1 MELRTLEYFLAV
13 AREGNIS
20 NAAKALHITQPTLSR
35 QLSSL
40 EKEFGRELYT
50 RGPKGIE
57 LTDQGSILCRYAES
71 IVELARKAEE
81 DMLPSERSI
90 GGTVH
95 IGAGE
100 SQAMTLIAQAMDE
113 VRRTYPAVDFAIHS
127 GTTAE
132 LKDGLVRGFYDVMLE
147 CEMREHAKMNTM
159 HLPVTDVWGAVA
171 LRDSAVGRLE
181 GISPAD
187 LVGQSVIAS
196 RQALAGTLR
205 DWAGDAL
212 DRMDVVATF
221 NLPLNGRYL
230 VRQGMSCMLTYEGLF
245 DASES
250 SDLRFVPFRP
260 ALRGSPGPRL
270 AVLHAQQADAGLP
283 RRHGT
288 CMREACGRRRRHLVD
303 RTQLFRRFP
312 KPGSGLRGRG
322 ESFFSPT
329 PSSRRHETSI

>member
-100 SQAMTLIAQAMDE
+100 SQAMTLI
-113 VRRTYPAVDFAIHS
+113 
-127 GTTAE
+127 
-132 LKDGLVRGFYDVMLE
+132 
-147 CEMREHAKMNTM
+147 
-159 HLPVTDVWGAVA
+159 
-171 LRDSAVGRLE
+171 
-181 GISPAD
+181 
-187 LVGQSVIAS
+187 
-196 RQALAGTLR
+196 
-205 DWAGDAL
+205 
-212 DRMDVVATF
+212 
-221 NLPLNGRYL
+221 LN
-230 VRQGMSCMLTYEGLF
+230 
-245 DASES
+245 
-250 SDLRFVPFRP
+250 
-260 ALRGSPGPRL
+260 
-270 AVLHAQQADAGLP
+270 
-283 RRHGT
+283 
-288 CMREACGRRRRHLVD
+288 
-303 RTQLFRRFP
+303 
-312 KPGSGLRGRG
+312 
-322 ESFFSPT
+322 
-329 PSSRRHETSI
+329 I

>member
-132 LKDGLVRGFYDVMLE
+132 LKDGLVRGLSLI
-147 CEMREHAKMNTM
+147 H
-159 HLPVTDVWGAVA
+159 
-171 LRDSAVGRLE
+171 
-181 GISPAD
+181 I
-187 LVGQSVIAS
+187 
-196 RQALAGTLR
+196 
-205 DWAGDAL
+205 
-212 DRMDVVATF
+212 
-221 NLPLNGRYL
+221 
-230 VRQGMSCMLTYEGLF
+230 
-245 DASES
+245 
-250 SDLRFVPFRP
+250 
-260 ALRGSPGPRL
+260 
-270 AVLHAQQADAGLP
+270 
-283 RRHGT
+283 
-288 CMREACGRRRRHLVD
+288 
-303 RTQLFRRFP
+303 
-312 KPGSGLRGRG
+312 
-322 ESFFSPT
+322 
-329 PSSRRHETSI
+329 

>member
-71 IVELARKAEE
+71 IVELAHKAEE

-100 SQAMTLIAQAMDE
+100 SQAMALIAQAMDE

-147 CEMREHAKMNTM
+147 CEMREHAKMNAM
-159 HLPVTDVWGAVA
+159 RLPVTDVWGALA

-181 GISPAD
+181 GIAPSD
-187 LVGQSVIAS
+187 LAGQGIIVS

-212 DRMDVVATF
+212 DRMMSSLRSTCPRTAVISCVRAWDACSPTRACSTRAKTATF
-221 NLPLNGRYL
+221 ASSPSPRAS
-230 VRQGMSCMLTYEGLF
+230 RLTR
-245 DASES
+245 ASS
-250 SDLRFVPFRP
+250 
-260 ALRGSPGPRL
+260 GGP
-270 AVLHAQQADAGLP
+270 P
-283 RRHGT
+283 CPT
-288 CMREACGRRRRHLVD
+288 SRRRRSSTPWNAYARGMWATMRASRRPHATVSAFPEVRQRPA
-303 RTQLFRRFP
+303 RTRR
-312 KPGSGLRGRG
+312 KILLSR
-322 ESFFSPT
+322 

>member
-113 VRRTYPAVDFAIHS
+113 VRRTYPAVDS
-127 GTTAE
+127 PSTA
-132 LKDGLVRGFYDVMLE
+132 
-147 CEMREHAKMNTM
+147 A
-159 HLPVTDVWGAVA
+159 P
-171 LRDSAVGRLE
+171 
-181 GISPAD
+181 P
-187 LVGQSVIAS
+187 
-196 RQALAGTLR
+196 
-205 DWAGDAL
+205 
-212 DRMDVVATF
+212 
-221 NLPLNGRYL
+221 
-230 VRQGMSCMLTYEGLF
+230 
-245 DASES
+245 
-250 SDLRFVPFRP
+250 
-260 ALRGSPGPRL
+260 
-270 AVLHAQQADAGLP
+270 
-283 RRHGT
+283 
-288 CMREACGRRRRHLVD
+288 
-303 RTQLFRRFP
+303 
-312 KPGSGLRGRG
+312 
-322 ESFFSPT
+322 
-329 PSSRRHETSI
+329 PS

>member
-1 MELRTLEYFLAV
+1 MKNAYNELFFIPVLYSFVERATGGRRGTEDLGVLPGRRARGQHLE
-13 AREGNIS
+13 RGE
-20 NAAKALHITQPTLSR
+20 ALHITQPTLSR

-250 SDLRFVPFRP
+250 SDLRFVPF
-260 ALRGSPGPRL
+260 APRFEAHQGL
-270 AVLHAQQADAGLP
+270 VWRSSMPNKQTQAFLDAMERVCARHAEDDAGI
-283 RRHGT
+283 
-288 CMREACGRRRRHLVD
+288 
-303 RTQLFRRFP
+303 
-312 KPGSGLRGRG
+312 S
-322 ESFFSPT
+322 
-329 PSSRRHETSI
+329 

>member
-147 CEMREHAKMNTM
+147 CEMREHAKMNAM
-159 HLPVTDVWGAVA
+159 RLPVTDVWGALA

-181 GISPAD
+181 GIAPSD
-187 LVGQSVIAS
+187 LAGQGIIAS
-196 RQALAGTLR
+196 RQALAERCATGGR
-205 DWAGDAL
+205 RAGSD
-212 DRMDVVATF
+212 
-221 NLPLNGRYL
+221 GRGRH
-230 VRQGMSCMLTYEGLF
+230 VQP
-245 DASES
+245 ASERPLPRAPGHGLHAH
-250 SDLRFVPFRP
+250 LRGPVRREREQRPSLRSLRP

-303 RTQLFRRFP
+303 RTQLYRRFP

>member
-1 MELRTLEYFLAV
+1 MPIMNCSSYRFCIALLNERQEGVVELRTLEYFLAV

-171 LRDSAVGRLE
+171 LRDSAVGWTWYTSWE
-181 GISPAD
+181 
-187 LVGQSVIAS
+187 AS
-196 RQALAGTLR
+196 NFPEQIRINAIRSL
-205 DWAGDAL
+205 W
-212 DRMDVVATF
+212 F
-221 NLPLNGRYL
+221 
-230 VRQGMSCMLTYEGLF
+230 LF
-245 DASES
+245 IFA
-250 SDLRFVPFRP
+250 
-260 ALRGSPGPRL
+260 
-270 AVLHAQQADAGLP
+270 
-283 RRHGT
+283 
-288 CMREACGRRRRHLVD
+288 
-303 RTQLFRRFP
+303 
-312 KPGSGLRGRG
+312 
-322 ESFFSPT
+322 
-329 PSSRRHETSI
+329 

>member
-147 CEMREHAKMNTM
+147 CEMREHAKMNAM
-159 HLPVTDVWGAVA
+159 HLPVTDVWGALA

-187 LVGQSVIAS
+187 LAGQGIIAS
-196 RQALAGTLR
+196 HQALAGTLR

-230 VRQGMSCMLTYEGLF
+230 VRQGMGCMLTYEGLF

-250 SDLRFVPFRP
+250 SDLRFVPF
-260 ALRGSPGPRL
+260 APRFEAHQGL
-270 AVLHAQQADAGLP
+270 VWRSSMPNKQTRAFLDAMERVCARHAEDDAGI
-283 RRHGT
+283 
-288 CMREACGRRRRHLVD
+288 
-303 RTQLFRRFP
+303 
-312 KPGSGLRGRG
+312 S
-322 ESFFSPT
+322 
-329 PSSRRHETSI
+329 

>member
-1 MELRTLEYFLAV
+1 MKNAYNELFFIPVLYSFAERATGGRRGTEDLGVLPGRRARGQHLE
-13 AREGNIS
+13 RGE
-20 NAAKALHITQPTLSR
+20 ALHITQPTLSR

-250 SDLRFVPFRP
+250 SDLRFVPF
-260 ALRGSPGPRL
+260 APRFEAHQGL
-270 AVLHAQQADAGLP
+270 VWRSSMPNKQTQAFLDAMERVCARHAEDDAGI
-283 RRHGT
+283 
-288 CMREACGRRRRHLVD
+288 
-303 RTQLFRRFP
+303 
-312 KPGSGLRGRG
+312 S
-322 ESFFSPT
+322 
-329 PSSRRHETSI
+329 

>member
-71 IVELARKAEE
+71 IVELAHKAEE

-100 SQAMTLIAQAMDE
+100 SQAMALIAQAMDE

-147 CEMREHAKMNTM
+147 CEMREHAKMNAM
-159 HLPVTDVWGAVA
+159 RLPVTDVWGALA

-181 GISPAD
+181 GIAPSD
-187 LVGQSVIAS
+187 LAGQGIIVS

-221 NLPLNGRYL
+221 NLPSNGRYL
-230 VRQGMSCMLTYEGLF
+230 VRQGMGCMLTYEGLF
-245 DASES
+245 DTSEDG
-250 SDLRFVPFRP
+250 DLRFVPF
-260 ALRGSPGPRL
+260 APRFEAHQGL
-270 AVLHAQQADAGLP
+270 VWRSSMPNKQAQAFLDAMERVCARHVGDDAGI
-283 RRHGT
+283 
-288 CMREACGRRRRHLVD
+288 
-303 RTQLFRRFP
+303 
-312 KPGSGLRGRG
+312 S
-322 ESFFSPT
+322 
-329 PSSRRHETSI
+329 

>member
-90 GGTVH
+90 GGT
-95 IGAGE
+95 
-100 SQAMTLIAQAMDE
+100 
-113 VRRTYPAVDFAIHS
+113 
-127 GTTAE
+127 
-132 LKDGLVRGFYDVMLE
+132 
-147 CEMREHAKMNTM
+147 
-159 HLPVTDVWGAVA
+159 
-171 LRDSAVGRLE
+171 
-181 GISPAD
+181 SPAD

-250 SDLRFVPFRP
+250 SDLRFVPF
-260 ALRGSPGPRL
+260 APRFEAHQGL
-270 AVLHAQQADAGLP
+270 VWRSSMPNKQTQAFLDAMERVCARHAEDDAGI
-283 RRHGT
+283 
-288 CMREACGRRRRHLVD
+288 
-303 RTQLFRRFP
+303 
-312 KPGSGLRGRG
+312 S
-322 ESFFSPT
+322 
-329 PSSRRHETSI
+329 

>member
-20 NAAKALHITQPTLSR
+20 NAAKALHVTQPTLSR

-57 LTDQGSILCRYAES
+57 LTDQGAILHHYAES
-71 IVELARKAEE
+71 IVEMARKAES
-81 DMLPSERSI
+81 DMMPPERSI

-100 SQAMTLIAQAMDE
+100 SQAMALIAQAMDE
-113 VRRTYPAVDFAIHS
+113 TRQSYPAVDFAIHS

-147 CEMREHAKMNTM
+147 CEMRDHAKMNVM
-159 HLPVTDVWGAVA
+159 PLPITDTWGAIA

-181 GISPAD
+181 GIIPSD
-187 LVGQSVIAS
+187 LEGQSIAAS

-212 DRMDVVATF
+212 DRMNVVATF

-230 VRQGMSCMLTYEGLF
+230 VRQGMCCMLTYEGLF
-245 DASES
+245 DTSEA
-250 SDLRFVPFRP
+250 SDLVFVPFAPRFEARQGLVWRASMP
-260 ALRGSPGPRL
+260 NRQTQAFLDAMERMCEERG
-270 AVLHAQQADAGLP
+270 
-283 RRHGT
+283 
-288 CMREACGRRRRHLVD
+288 
-303 RTQLFRRFP
+303 
-312 KPGSGLRGRG
+312 
-322 ESFFSPT
+322 
-329 PSSRRHETSI
+329 